1 MPSSSSRNRTL
12 SPSAASSSSSPAKRS
27 KSRSSG
33 SGSKKDQGQLNAN
46 EKRIW
51 QFIQRQNGQTISNEK
66 IQNVFKDMDVT
77 ELQICLNS
85 LLSKSLL
92 NAQQDQNGGLQF
104 VAFSKSEA
112 STMGQLES
120 DEGIIFSNIRGAGNE
135 GIWTKQLKLRAN
147 LHQTVMQ
154 RCLKS
159 LESKGLIKAVKS
171 VKFPTRK
178 IYMLSS
184 LTPSVELSGGPWYT
198 DNELDTVFIDQLCTV
213 LYQFIASKTWPGKRD
228 HSGDPSNRPIYPAT
242 HINSLPTVSTCLQF
256 LKKSN
261 ITDTSLLAENVQSLL
276 DVLVYDGKVEKIP
289 HFRRGG
295 GNDEDDEWTSKGK
308 RDGYSDESSEESLV
322 GSSDDENSS
331 DQDRSS
337 SEEERHK
344 RKRKG
349 SKSDRKGMSKSRS
362 GLSSR
367 SSRDREE
374 RGGRDKRK
382 RKYDSSAKS
391 ISLRSDSE
399 DSEEDNDDGDEG
411 AEVLNADLPTGSVFV
426 YRAVRQIRHDT
437 GWIEVPCAHCP
448 VFDFCSAG
456 GPVNAEGCLY
466 MRDWIKDCGI
476 MRAKEMTQNEEL
488 EDENMTNGVNGHRVN
503 GTIEYDDTYGEEGED
518 IMGAAA
524 SSNAPDE
531 NDEDEYGGQEI

>member
-1 MPSSSSRNRTL
+1 MPSS
-12 SPSAASSSSSPAKRS
+12 PSASSSSSKKP

-33 SGSKKDQGQLNAN
+33 SREKQGQLNAN

-51 QFIQRQNGQTISNEK
+51 QLIQRQNGQTISNEK
-66 IQNVFKDMDVT
+66 MQNVFGDMDVN
-77 ELQICLNS
+77 ELQKSINS

-92 NAQQDQNGGLQF
+92 SAQQDHNGALQF
-104 VAFSKSEA
+104 IAFSKSDA
-112 STMGQLES
+112 STMGQLDH
-120 DEGIIFSNIRGAGNE
+120 DEGIIYSFIRVAGNE

-228 HSGDPSNRPIYPAT
+228 ESRDPSDRPIYPAS
-242 HINSLPTVSTCLQF
+242 HINSLPTASTCLHF
-256 LKKSN
+256 LKNAN
-261 ITDTSLLAENVQSLL
+261 ITDTDLQVENVQSLL

-295 GNDEDDEWTSKGK
+295 NDDDDDDEWTSKGK
-308 RDGYSDESSEESLV
+308 RDGYSDDSSEGSVV
-322 GSSDDENSS
+322 GSSDEENSEES
-331 DQDRSS
+331 RSS
-337 SEEERHK
+337 SDSESSEDDRRK
-344 RKRKG
+344 RKRKS
-349 SKSDRKGMSKSRS
+349 SKSDRRSSSKSKS
-362 GLSSR
+362 GRSSR
-367 SSRDREE
+367 HSSRDRED
-374 RGGRDKRK
+374 RRKKDKRK
-382 RKYDSSAKS
+382 RKNDSSSKS
-391 ISLRSDSE
+391 ISLRDDSE
-399 DSEEDNDDGDEG
+399 NSEEDEDDEDVIMNTGSS
-411 AEVLNADLPTGSVFV
+411 AGSVFV
-426 YRAVRQIRHDT
+426 YRAVRQIRLET

-466 MRDWIKDCGI
+466 MRDWIKRCAN
-476 MRAKEMTQNEEL
+476 MRAKEIAQNAVHD
-488 EDENMTNGVNGHRVN
+488 DEVMSNGVNGNHVN
-503 GTIEYDDTYGEEGED
+503 GTIEYDDNYGEEEED
-518 IMGAAA
+518 ETLGADT
-524 SSNAPDE
+524 SLNAPDE
-531 NDEDEYGGQEI
+531 NEDDEYGGQEV

>member
-1 MPSSSSRNRTL
+1 MPSSPSGSSSRK
-12 SPSAASSSSSPAKRS
+12 P
-27 KSRSSG
+27 KSRTSG
-33 SGSKKDQGQLNAN
+33 GGSKDKQGQLNSN

-51 QFIQRQNGQTISNEK
+51 QLIQRQNGQTISNEK
-66 IQNVFKDMDVT
+66 MQNLFDDMDVNQ
-77 ELQICLNS
+77 LQNSINS

-92 NAQQDQNGGLQF
+92 SAQQDHNGGLHF
-104 VAFSKSEA
+104 IAFSKSEA
-112 STMGQLES
+112 STMGQLDH
-120 DEGIIFSNIRGAGNE
+120 DEGIIFSFIRVAGNE

-159 LESKGLIKAVKS
+159 LESKNLIKAVKS

-228 HSGDPSNRPIYPAT
+228 ESSDPSERPIYPAS
-242 HINSLPTVSTCLQF
+242 HINSLPTASTCLQF
-256 LKKSN
+256 LKKAG
-261 ITDTSLLAENVQSLL
+261 ITDTDLQVENVQSLL

-295 GNDEDDEWTSKGK
+295 NDDIEEWTSKGK
-308 RDGYSDESSEESLV
+308 RDGYSDESSEGSVV
-322 GSSDDENSS
+322 GSSDD
-331 DQDRSS
+331 DS
-337 SEEERHK
+337 SEEEGSSSGSESSEDDRRK
-344 RKRKG
+344 RKRKS
-349 SKSDRKGMSKSRS
+349 SKSDRRSSSKSKS
-362 GLSSR
+362 GKSSR
-367 SSRDREE
+367 HSSRDREDK
-374 RGGRDKRK
+374 RKKDKRK
-382 RKYDSSAKS
+382 RKSDSSSKS

-399 DSEEDNDDGDEG
+399 DSEEDEDDDVVMT
-411 AEVLNADLPTGSVFV
+411 AESSAGSVFV
-426 YRAVRQIRHDT
+426 YRAVRQIRLET

-466 MRDWIKDCGI
+466 MREWIKSSANV
-476 MRAKEMTQNEEL
+476 RAKEMAQDEIH
-488 EDENMTNGVNGHRVN
+488 EDELMTNGVNGNHAN
-503 GTIEYDDTYGEEGED
+503 GTIEYDEGYGEEED
-518 IMGAAA
+518 ETIVAEN
-524 SSNAPDE
+524 SLNAPDE
-531 NDEDEYGGQEI
+531 NEDDEYGGQEV